1 MTIQST
7 ADDFLDPER
16 IKAMEN
22 LLAQYTQS
30 VDFSRINLGKLLNS
44 LREEASSSAK
54 AQISGAEIEDAETS
68 EEEIN
73 SDFLIDTVSSTTT
86 GKFQSVPQA
95 IPLGYFS

>member
-30 VDFSRINLGKLLNS
+30 VDFGRINLEKLTNS
-44 LREEASSSAK
+44 LRKEACSSAK
-54 AQISGAEIEDAETS
+54 AQVSGAEIEDAETS
-68 EEEIN
+68 EEEVN
-73 SDFLIDTVSSTTT
+73 SDILIDTVSSTTT
-86 GKFQSVPQA
+86 GKFKSVPQA
-95 IPLGYFS
+95 ILLG